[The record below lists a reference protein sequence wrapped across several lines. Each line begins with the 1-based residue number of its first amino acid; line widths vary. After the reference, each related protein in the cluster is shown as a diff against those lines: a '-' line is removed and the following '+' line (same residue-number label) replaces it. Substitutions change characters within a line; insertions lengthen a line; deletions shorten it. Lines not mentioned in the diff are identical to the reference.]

1 MRARVNAL
9 RAIEVIGCS
18 DGPLRGWIHTEGMRA
33 FGCAELEIRG
43 VPLFLHPAA
52 AALLTELADMILNGD
67 PSRPFL
73 VGHRVQMGG
82 VRFRLVAS
90 EPLDG
95 AEEMLAAAP
104 HWRLD
109 DSPMSG
115 LCSVH
120 GAPPPAVR
128 GEPS

>member
-1 MRARVNAL
+1 MRARVDV
-9 RAIEVIGCS
+9 RRQIRVIGES
-18 DGPLRGWIHTEGMRA
+18 EGLLRGWIRTVGMRA
-33 FGCAELEIRG
+33 FGAPELEIRG
-43 VPLFLHPAA
+43 VPLFLHPPACG
-52 AALLTELADMILNGD
+52 LLNELADMILNGD
-67 PSRPFL
+67 PKRPVL
-73 VGHRVQMGG
+73 VGHRVQIGPS
-82 VRFRLVAS
+82 RFRLVAS

-95 AEEMLAAAP
+95 AEEILAAAP

-120 GAPPPAVR
+120 GAPPPRVA